1 MAFSPSLL
9 IVLNLLSIR
18 LSVTTLVV
26 GHIVICTP
34 FIIPMVGASV
44 QQLNVSLRESSAIP
58 GASAW
63 YTFGRIT
70 LPLIMRG
77 VAAGCFVAFLSSFD
91 TIPVSLFLADA
102 RTEVLPIK
110 LWSILEAGLDVRVA
124 AVSGVIIATTL
135 IGLFVAEHLLGVS
148 RPIEQR

>member
-1 MAFSPSLL
+1 
-9 IVLNLLSIR
+9 
-18 LSVTTLVV
+18 
-26 GHIVICTP
+26 
-34 FIIPMVGASV
+34 
-44 QQLNVSLRESSAIP
+44 
-58 GASAW
+58 
-63 YTFGRIT
+63 
-70 LPLIMRG
+70 MRG